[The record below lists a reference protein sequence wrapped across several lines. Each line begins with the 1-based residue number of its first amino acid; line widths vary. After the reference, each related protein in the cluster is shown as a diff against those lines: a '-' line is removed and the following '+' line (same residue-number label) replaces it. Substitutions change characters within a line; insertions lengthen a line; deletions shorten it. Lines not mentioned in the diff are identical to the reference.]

1 MTLNAIALPFIA
13 MVFAVPAAAQTAEQE
28 YQAGVAARQAGDPET
43 ALKHFDRAAQAEP
56 ENADIHLQI
65 GLSQLALGRLDA
77 AEAAFRRTLD
87 LAPDYADARLGLARV
102 AQRRGDWAA
111 ALAELDR
118 VGPGHAGADQLRRQ
132 VQSAKAAG
140 PWRWRIDLDGSYSRV
155 ENVPDWQSA
164 TLVIQHRPGANTTVA
179 ATAETT
185 RRFDRTDTYGEAR
198 VDYRFVPG
206 GNVYLLVGGTP
217 GADHRPKWQIGA
229 GVAARLHEGP
239 YATVLRADLRQAEY
253 PTGDVQ
259 TVTPAVEQ
267 YIAGRAWLTAQWIN
281 VWDEFAHSSGWLVRG
296 DVMPADQLRLFA
308 GTANAP
314 DLDEGVV
321 IRTRSYFGGVSVD
334 VSDHMSLRAS
344 FARDNPQGSAD
355 RNMLALGL
363 GYRW

>member
-1 MTLNAIALPFIA
+1 MKLGAALWLTA
-13 MVFAVPAAAQTAEQE
+13 MAFAVPATAQTAEQE

-43 ALKHFDRAAQAEP
+43 ALKHLGRAAQAEP

-65 GLSQLALGRLDA
+65 GLAQLATGNLDG

-102 AQRRGDWAA
+102 AQRRGDFAA
-111 ALAELDR
+111 ALTELDR
-118 VGPGHAGADQLRRQ
+118 IGPGHAEADQLRRQ
-132 VQSAKAAG
+132 VQAAKAAG

-164 TLVIQHRPGANTTVA
+164 ALIVQHRPGANTTIA

-198 VDYRFVPG
+198 VDYRFTPG
-206 GNVYLLVGGTP
+206 GNVYVLVGGTL

-229 GVAARLHEGP
+229 GVAARLHGGP

-259 TVTPAVEQ
+259 TVSPGVEQ

-281 VWDEFAHSSGWLVRG
+281 VWDSSAQSSGWLIRG
-296 DVMPADQLRLFA
+296 DVMPTDRLRLFA
-308 GTANAP
+308 GAANAP

-321 IRTRSYFGGVSVD
+321 IRTKSYFSGVSVD
-334 VSDHMSLRAS
+334 ISDHVSLRAS

-355 RNMLALGL
+355 RNTLALGL